1 MVGAGGSPSLEV
13 HGCND
18 LSRGRFLRPFCL
30 PFLAAIL
37 FAGFS
42 PLLLS
47 ADVAVAQDNTP
58 ATVAN
63 EPLVH
68 IKVDRSSLTVIE
80 RFSKVL
86 QFRNRISRVDGF
98 DPETLTVTALSPKQL
113 RVQAL
118 SPGVTT
124 LVVTDQNDKL
134 FTVEIFVG
142 GDVRHLQAYIDR
154 FFPKAAVQAVAV
166 RDSVVL
172 RGWVTK
178 PAHITEL
185 VEIAEQFY
193 PAVLNQMKVGGVQQ
207 VLLKVKVIEAQRTKI
222 RRFGMNWAFRNNN
235 SFVAS
240 TPGMLTPLAGIATP
254 FGMAPTIALDAT
266 SFGDPSITFGIAGT
280 DEAFNGFIEALKQ
293 ESLLKILA
301 EPELV
306 IMNGRPAT
314 LLAGG
319 EFPIIVPAG
328 LGTATIEWR
337 EFGTRLEGV
346 AIVLDNDTVRLELQ
360 AEVSDRD
367 FANAVSLDGTVVPG
381 LTTRRANT
389 QAEMR
394 FGQTL
399 MIAGLISTRETAVLD
414 KVPFFGELPYIG
426 AAFRRTRIDK
436 SETEV
441 VILVT
446 PELVGPLNKNQVP
459 PGGPGMSS
467 ESPTDRE
474 FMLYGWPEV
483 PNYGGGCY
491 GCGTSPGGAGNL
503 TIPPGGNL
511 QPYPESMQIAPEGL
525 RPPAPSNPTRTL
537 PNDSTTRATPRPGLV
552 VPKTN
557 AAGPKLR
564 ESAAANRSVP
574 ASRDASSK
582 KEPNWWIG
590 SRSRPS
596 ARPSQARPSQA
607 RPSQVRPS
615 QVRPSQVRQV
625 GYDDGHVQKSNVQ
638 NSGGAVR
645 QAGGTW
651 RPRPT
656 SSRSGSQTR
665 RPSRPQLI
673 EPKSRVIQSDYNQ
686 N

>member
-1 MVGAGGSPSLEV
+1 MQR
-13 HGCND
+13 HIT
-18 LSRGRFLRPFCL
+18 RPFL
-30 PFLAAIL
+30 TATL
-37 FAGFS
+37 FAGLS
-42 PLLLS
+42 LLLS
-47 ADVAVAQDNTP
+47 SAGVAVAQDSAPPT
-58 ATVAN
+58 TAN

-68 IKVDRSSLTVIE
+68 IKADRSSLTVIE
-80 RFSKVL
+80 RFSKVV
-86 QFRNRISRVDGF
+86 QFENRISRVDGF
-98 DPETLTVTALSPKQL
+98 DPETLTVTALSPTQL

-118 SPGVTT
+118 APGVTT
-124 LVVTDQNDKL
+124 LVVTDQKNQIY
-134 FTVEIFVG
+134 TVEVFVT
-142 GDVRHLQAYIDR
+142 GDVRHLQSFINR
-154 FFPKAAVQAVAV
+154 FFPKATVQAVAV

-193 PAVLNQMKVGGVQQ
+193 PKVLNQMKVGGVQQ
-207 VLLKVKVIEAQRTKI
+207 VLLKVRVIEAQRTKI

-240 TPGMLTPLAGIATP
+240 TPGMLTPLAALATP
-254 FGMAPTIALDAT
+254 FGVAPAIGFDAT
-266 SFGDPSITFGIAGT
+266 SFGDPTITFGIVGT

-337 EFGTRLEGV
+337 EFGTRLEAV

-414 KVPFFGELPYIG
+414 KVPFFGELPYVG
-426 AAFRRTRIDK
+426 MFFRRTRIDK

-446 PELVGPLNKNQVP
+446 PELVAPLDRHQVP

-474 FMLYGWPEV
+474 FMFYGWPEV

-491 GCGTSPGGAGNL
+491 GCDTSPVGPGSL
-503 TIPPGGNL
+503 TVPPGGDL
-511 QPYPESMQIAPEGL
+511 RPYPESTQIAPAGL
-525 RPPAPSNPTRTL
+525 QPLAPNRPARGLPS
-537 PNDSTTRATPRPGLV
+537 DSTVRPGLV
-552 VPKTN
+552 VPKAETPGVGLRGSVPYSIT
-557 AAGPKLR
+557 APLR
-564 ESAAANRSVP
+564 ESGS
-574 ASRDASSK
+574 SR
-582 KEPNWWIG
+582 KEPNWWVG

-596 ARPSQARPSQA
+596 ARPSQF
-607 RPSQVRPS
+607 
-615 QVRPSQVRQV
+615 RQV
-625 GYDDGHVQKSNVQ
+625 GYDDGNVQ
-638 NSGGAVR
+638 RSGSTVR
-645 QAGGTW
+645 QAGGIL
-651 RPRPT
+651 RPRP
-656 SSRSGSQTR
+656 SASRAGSRTR
-665 RPSRPQLI
+665 GPSRPRLI
-673 EPKSRVIQSDYNQ
+673 EPKSRVIQSNYNQ

>member
-1 MVGAGGSPSLEV
+1 M
-13 HGCND
+13 
-18 LSRGRFLRPFCL
+18 
-30 PFLAAIL
+30 
-37 FAGFS
+37 
-42 PLLLS
+42 
-47 ADVAVAQDNTP
+47 
-58 ATVAN
+58 
-63 EPLVH
+63 
-68 IKVDRSSLTVIE
+68 
-80 RFSKVL
+80 
-86 QFRNRISRVDGF
+86 QFKNRISRVDGF
-98 DPETLTVTALSPKQL
+98 DPETLTVTALSPTHL

-118 SPGVTT
+118 APGVTT
-124 LVVTDQNDKL
+124 LVVTDQNDKIY
-134 FTVEIFVG
+134 TVEIFVS
-142 GDVRHLQAYIDR
+142 GDVRHPQAYIDR
-154 FFPKAAVQAVAV
+154 FFPKASVQAVAI
-166 RDSVVL
+166 RDSAVL

-193 PAVLNQMKVGGVQQ
+193 PKVLNQMNVGGVQQ
-207 VLLKVKVIEAQRTKI
+207 VLLKVRVIEAQRTKI
-222 RRFGMNWAFRNNN
+222 RRFGMNWAFRNDN

-254 FGMAPTIALDAT
+254 FGVAPTIGFDAT
-266 SFGDPSITFGIAGT
+266 SFSDPTITFGIVGA

-337 EFGTRLEGV
+337 EFGTRLEAV

-367 FANAVSLDGTVVPG
+367 FANAVSLQGTVVPG

-446 PELVGPLNKNQVP
+446 PELVATLDRHQVP
-459 PGGPGMSS
+459 PGGPGLSS

-483 PNYGGGCY
+483 PSYGGGCY
-491 GCGTSPGGAGNL
+491 GCGTSSGAAGSL
-503 TIPPGGNL
+503 TMPPGGSL
-511 QPYPESMQIAPEGL
+511 RPYPESMQIAPERNL
-525 RPPAPSNPTRTL
+525 PPAPSIPAPELPT
-537 PNDSTTRATPRPGLV
+537 DSTTRSTIRPGLV
-552 VPKTN
+552 VPKADTP
-557 AAGPKLR
+557 AVGLR
-564 ESAAANRSVP
+564 ESVRSNRAGMRRRGKNRTGGLVRARGRRLVQASFARWDTMTGTCNDWEVPSDRPAAYC
-574 ASRDASSK
+574 SRD
-582 KEPNWWIG
+582 
-590 SRSRPS
+590 RR
-596 ARPSQARPSQA
+596 RT
-607 RPSQVRPS
+607 VRE
-615 QVRPSQVRQV
+615 
-625 GYDDGHVQKSNVQ
+625 
-638 NSGGAVR
+638 
-645 QAGGTW
+645 AGLGD
-651 RPRPT
+651 RHDR
-656 SSRSGSQTR
+656 G
-665 RPSRPQLI
+665 
-673 EPKSRVIQSDYNQ
+673 
-686 N
+686 